1 MAKVSVSAS
10 MPVSA
15 EKAWETAAN
24 LSRFGEWLTLHDG
37 WRGELPT
44 DIGAGSILTSVV
56 SVKGLRNR
64 IDWSVCSCE
73 PPSIITLSGDGKGGV
88 KVSLA
93 LAVRPEKTGSAL
105 SIDAE
110 FSAPM
115 LFGPLGSAV
124 GRTLKGDLRTSLANL
139 VKLIDR

>member
-10 MPVSA
+10 MPANA
-15 EKAWETAAN
+15 EKAWETASD

-44 DIGAGSILTSVV
+44 DVGPGTILTSVV

-64 IDWSVCSCE
+64 IDWTVGSYD
-73 PPSIITLSGDGKGGV
+73 PPASITLSGDGKGGV
-88 KVSLA
+88 KISLT
-93 LAVRPEKTGSAL
+93 LAVRPEKTGSTL
-105 SIDAE
+105 SMDAE

-115 LFGPLGSAV
+115 LFGPVSSAV

-139 VKLIDR
+139 VKLVDG

>member
-1 MAKVSVSAS
+1 MAKVSVSAT

-15 EKAWETAAN
+15 EKAWETASD
-24 LSRFGEWLTLHDG
+24 LSRFDEWLTLHDG
-37 WRGELPT
+37 WRGRVPT
-44 DIGAGSILTSVV
+44 EITAGTVLTSVV

-64 IDWSVCSCE
+64 IDWAVGSFE
-73 PPSIITLSGDGKGGV
+73 PPALITLSGDGKAGV

-93 LAVRPEKTGSAL
+93 LAVRPERSGSAV

-139 VKLIDR
+139 VTLIG